1 MAKRPIFIPNI
12 NGNQLFI
19 EENIDFNW
27 FSGFAISQ
35 KQKSIESLHKNA
47 FEKGYENLLEVS
59 TRSSEL
65 LGRRLS
71 AFSLEIETKN
81 YGKISVECAF
91 QGSKVF
97 RGNKQYYDIYTKT
110 SVEAKKYHKLN
121 SSGELIGVRFED
133 EEWELEPKSSFY
145 DWLYIKALYPH
156 KGFLKKL
163 YKYQAFTDIEF
174 NPIKSIKKSLFKQ
187 LHSNHKYSLENTN
200 YYLGSPHIKNF
211 SLFTFQELEECFKLG
226 IKEAQNHFLDT
237 L

>member
-35 KQKSIESLHKNA
+35 KQKSIESLHKKA
-47 FEKGYENLLEVS
+47 YEKGYEKLLEVS
-59 TRSSEL
+59 SKSPEL
-65 LGRRLS
+65 LGQRLS
-71 AFSLEIETKN
+71 AFSLEIETIKN
-81 YGKISVECAF
+81 GRISVECAF

-97 RGNKQYYDIYTKT
+97 KGNKQYPEIYTKT
-110 SVEAKKYHKLN
+110 SIEAKRFHKLN
-121 SSGELIGVRFED
+121 SSGELIGFKFED

-156 KGFLKKL
+156 KDFLKKL

-174 NPIKSIKKSLFKQ
+174 NPIKSINCQARACAIIVSLLKRDLYDEAMSSKKRFIEIIYKRQLKQ
-187 LHSNHKYSLENTN
+187 GEFNL
-200 YYLGSPHIKNF
+200 
-211 SLFTFQELEECFKLG
+211 
-226 IKEAQNHFLDT
+226 
-237 L
+237 

>member
-65 LGRRLS
+65 LGQRLS

-121 SSGELIGVRFED
+121 SSGELIGFRFED

-156 KGFLKKL
+156 KDFLKKL

-174 NPIKSIKKSLFKQ
+174 NPIKSINCQARACAIIVSLLKRDLYDEAMSSKKRFIEIIYKRQLKQ
-187 LHSNHKYSLENTN
+187 GEFNL
-200 YYLGSPHIKNF
+200 
-211 SLFTFQELEECFKLG
+211 
-226 IKEAQNHFLDT
+226 
-237 L
+237 

>member
-121 SSGELIGVRFED
+121 SSGELIGFRFED
-133 EEWELEPKSSFY
+133 EEWELGPKSSFY
-145 DWLYIKALYPH
+145 VWLYIKALYPH
-156 KGFLKKL
+156 KDFLKKL

-174 NPIKSIKKSLFKQ
+174 NPIKSINCQARACAIIVSLLKRDLYDEAMSSKKRFIEIIYKRQ
-187 LHSNHKYSLENTN
+187 L
-200 YYLGSPHIKNF
+200 
-211 SLFTFQELEECFKLG
+211 KLG
-226 IKEAQNHFLDT
+226 EFNL
-237 L
+237 

>member
-19 EENIDFNW
+19 EEIIEFDW

-47 FEKGYENLLEVS
+47 FKKGYEKLLEVS

-97 RGNKQYYDIYTKT
+97 KSNKQYPELYTKT
-110 SVEAKKYHKLN
+110 SVEAKKFHKLN
-121 SSGELIGVRFED
+121 FSGELIGFKFED

-156 KGFLKKL
+156 KDFLKKL
-163 YKYQAFTDIEF
+163 YNYQAFTDIEF
-174 NPIKSIKKSLFKQ
+174 NPTKSINCQARTCAIIVSLLKRDLYDEAMSSKKRFIEIIYKRQLKQGVLF
-187 LHSNHKYSLENTN
+187 
-200 YYLGSPHIKNF
+200 I
-211 SLFTFQELEECFKLG
+211 
-226 IKEAQNHFLDT
+226 
-237 L
+237 